1 MNGLYLTLWNSLSGL
16 FQTRRS
22 KTQRARE
29 ERALCCVFSC
39 LCPPP
44 QSWSALSQLNPT
56 PVTPRSLWVGAVGK
70 RLRSGNPKQKEIL
83 SERGCCNRAKGER
96 RWSLRKHGCTW
107 GLGWLSSDH
116 RQKRLTAKLW
126 LYLVANAEVVLCMVI
141 SGLYISGKFFSKDN
155 FGG

>member
-1 MNGLYLTLWNSLSGL
+1 MDFISRCGIHWVGC
-16 FQTRRS
+16 FR
-22 KTQRARE
+22 RE
-29 ERALCCVFSC
+29 EARLKEQERSELCAVFFPVFA
-39 LCPPP
+39 PPP